1 MDPQSSQ
8 STRPRRKSLTRDQRV
23 AVQTLRRYGLSLQAI
38 ANQLQISLRQV
49 QYACQR
55 SYVSDTRS
63 PGRPPVLSS
72 DQTDELVEYIRS
84 SEDGR
89 FMTYF
94 ELAIYPF
101 AHWNV
106 GEIAIRGALRR
117 RGYRRCISQ
126 CKPPLTPE
134 NMQKRLLF
142 ARTHRDWTIEQWSQI
157 LWTNE
162 SWITGGQ
169 HRREWVTRL
178 VISPHFREV
187 IFSLMKNSSQV
198 KNITKIASLQNL
210 PGEMAGCSGGPI
222 VAHRKGPY

>member
-38 ANQLQISLRQV
+38 ANQLRISPQQV

-55 SYVSDTRS
+55 SDVSDTRS

-72 DQTDELVEYIRS
+72 EQTDELVEYIRS

-101 AHWNV
+101 AHWNF

-126 CKPPLTPE
+126 CKPPLAPE
-134 NMQKRLLF
+134 NTQKRLLF
-142 ARTHRDWTIEQWSQI
+142 ARTHRDWTIS
-157 LWTNE
+157 NGVR
-162 SWITGGQ
+162 SF
-169 HRREWVTRL
+169 RL
-178 VISPHFREV
+178 VNHG
-187 IFSLMKNSSQV
+187 SLE
-198 KNITKIASLQNL
+198 ASIDVC
-210 PGEMAGCSGGPI
+210 G
-222 VAHRKGPY
+222 

>member
-38 ANQLQISLRQV
+38 ANQLRISPRQV

-55 SYVSDTRS
+55 SDFSDTRS

-101 AHWNV
+101 AH
-106 GEIAIRGALRR
+106 
-117 RGYRRCISQ
+117 
-126 CKPPLTPE
+126 
-134 NMQKRLLF
+134 
-142 ARTHRDWTIEQWSQI
+142 
-157 LWTNE
+157 
-162 SWITGGQ
+162 
-169 HRREWVTRL
+169 
-178 VISPHFREV
+178 
-187 IFSLMKNSSQV
+187 
-198 KNITKIASLQNL
+198 
-210 PGEMAGCSGGPI
+210 
-222 VAHRKGPY
+222 